1 MIRKSRDR
9 IAERTEP
16 GLGSVLLARGL
27 ISRELTPSQRLLFLV
42 RVRQMRLVANL
53 DQRFQHPLF

>member
-16 GLGSVLLARGL
+16 GLGSVLLARVL
-27 ISRELTPSQRLLFLV
+27 IGRDLTPSQRLLFVV
-42 RVRQMRLVANL
+42 RVRQMQLVASR

>member
-42 RVRQMRLVANL
+42 RVRQMR
-53 DQRFQHPLF
+53 